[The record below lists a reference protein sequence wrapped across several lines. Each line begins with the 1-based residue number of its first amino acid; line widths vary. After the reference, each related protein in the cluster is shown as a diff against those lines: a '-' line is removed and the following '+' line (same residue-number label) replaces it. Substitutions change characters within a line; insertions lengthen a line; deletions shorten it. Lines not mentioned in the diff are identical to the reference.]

1 MADPRV
7 NRDLYDEVLKLKV
20 DMAHVNTL
28 VERLDVA
35 IEKLTEV
42 SANISQLLAVQGSRL
57 EYQQKFLEDLAEAND
72 LRHKEFDRKLEVKL
86 TELDNDIGNVKT
98 KLNERIQAVEK
109 WMWLVSGGA
118 AVIGF
123 LISKIFP
130 SVKIF

>member
-7 NRDLYDEVLKLKV
+7 SRDLYDEVLKLKV

-98 KLNERIQAVEK
+98 KLNERIQTVEK